1 MKNEIGKNYD
11 PNLIEDMIYSWWEEN
26 QYFKPEIMDNIGIID
41 GNSKPFVNTLPP
53 PNVTGVLHL
62 GHAMTIAIQDL
73 FIRYARMNGRKSLF
87 VPGTD
92 HAGIAT
98 QNVVERELNKD
109 GVDRKTL
116 GREKFIIEVWK
127 WKEKSHTIITE
138 QSKKLGLSSDWERE
152 AFTMDQNLSKAVR
165 TARRTTTAPTGVA
178 ASAPP
183 HVRRRFVK
191 STLVLS
197 RF

>member
-11 PNLIEDMIYSWWEEN
+11 PSLIEDMIYSWWEEN
-26 QYFKPEIMDNIGIID
+26 QYFKPEIMENIGIID
-41 GNSKPFVNTLPP
+41 GNSKLFVNTLPP

-87 VPGTD
+87 IPGTD

-109 GVDRKTL
+109 GVDRKIL
-116 GREKFIIEVWK
+116 GREKFIDEVWK

-152 AFTMDQNLSKAVR
+152 AFTMDQNCLLYTSPSPRDA
-165 TARRTTTAPTGVA
+165 T
-178 ASAPP
+178 
-183 HVRRRFVK
+183 
-191 STLVLS
+191 LS
-197 RF
+197 RMPSSA